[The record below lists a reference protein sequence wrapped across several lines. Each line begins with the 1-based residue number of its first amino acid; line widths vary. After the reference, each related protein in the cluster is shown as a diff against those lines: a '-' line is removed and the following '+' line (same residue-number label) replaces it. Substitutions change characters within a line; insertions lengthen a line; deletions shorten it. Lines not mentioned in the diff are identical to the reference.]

1 MPADL
6 SIDVDGL
13 RFENP
18 FVIGSSSTGSGRGT
32 AAVDAIYQAAQV
44 PLDVSARATDI
55 ADPGETVD
63 AVVAFLD
70 RLETRSTAAAGLSCT
85 TGWTTIDAPG
95 IDADSYPDTF
105 QNVVPGNPVCFDIVP
120 RMNT

>member
-1 MPADL
+1 
-6 SIDVDGL
+6 
-13 RFENP
+13 
-18 FVIGSSSTGSGRGT
+18 
-32 AAVDAIYQAAQV
+32 
-44 PLDVSARATDI
+44 DVSARATDI

-120 RMNT
+120 RMNTTVMPTLDPQLFRARIDVLGDGFTPLDDRIVFFLVPPRIPPPNE